1 LEKVM
6 SATIDIRPATE
17 QDAPAI
23 ARLVGSLIAQY
34 GLPVPPDLAST
45 LARDG
50 FGERSFF
57 KAFLAE
63 RAGVAVGVVL
73 FYPVYHPSRGAP
85 GLFMEDL
92 VVSAEA
98 RGEGI
103 GRRLLNHLVAYA
115 QANGYVGIEWTVAAS
130 NRAAQAFYA
139 RNKANRL
146 DGKTHWEIAG
156 PDLARF
162 ADAAMPD

>member
-1 LEKVM
+1 M
-6 SATIDIRPATE
+6 SATIAIRPATE
-17 QDAPAI
+17 HDAPAV

-34 GLPVPPDLAST
+34 GLRVPPDLAST

-50 FGERSFF
+50 FGGRAFF

-63 RAGVAVGVVL
+63 QASIAMGVVL
-73 FYPVYHPSRGAP
+73 FYPVYHPSCGAP

-92 VVSAEA
+92 VVSPEA

-103 GRRLLNHLVAYA
+103 GRLLLNHLAAYA
-115 QANGYVGIEWTVAAS
+115 RSNGFSGIEWTVAAS
-130 NRAAQAFYA
+130 NTAAQAFYA
-139 RNKANRL
+139 RNKATRL

-156 PDLARF
+156 TDLARF
-162 ADAAMPD
+162 ADAATPD